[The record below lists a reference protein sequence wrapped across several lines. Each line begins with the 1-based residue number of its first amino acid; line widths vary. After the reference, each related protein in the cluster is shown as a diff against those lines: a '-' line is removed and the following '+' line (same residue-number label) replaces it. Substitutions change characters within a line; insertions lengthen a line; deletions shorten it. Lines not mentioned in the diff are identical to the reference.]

1 MVRMITF
8 MLHVFYNKKN
18 WGEKN
23 IQWPASHCLH
33 NGAHT
38 LCLPSMAHDPSQSL
52 SWLQTGNQ
60 QAVQSAG
67 ALLFRLPL

>member
-1 MVRMITF
+1 MITF
-8 MLHVFYNKKN
+8 MLYVFYNKKS
-18 WGEKN
+18 WRKKKT
-23 IQWPASHCLH
+23 IQWPASHCLY

-38 LCLPSMAHDPSQSL
+38 LCLPSTAHDPSQSL

-60 QAVQSAG
+60 QAVHSAG